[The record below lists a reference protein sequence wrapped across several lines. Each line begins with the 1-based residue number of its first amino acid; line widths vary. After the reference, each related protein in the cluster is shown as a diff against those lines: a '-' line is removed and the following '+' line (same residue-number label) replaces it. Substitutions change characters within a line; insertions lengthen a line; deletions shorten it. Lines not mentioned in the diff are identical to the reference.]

1 MSEVSLAQKEKEV
14 RDWHKVAETAVI
26 LIILFQ
32 AILPAG
38 GETQYVGGKTYTFSG
53 PAAPA
58 GEIYAYNWTVT
69 AGTPQ
74 TSSDASFQ
82 WTSPQVTEP
91 TKVIVNLMVRSDKSI
106 CPGKS
111 ELELLIIPGSQPKIS
126 LKKDCLFTPPVR
138 VGDSITYTYNVTNSG
153 NVPLTDISLTD
164 MQDWGPDCHPARADN
179 GDGILNPGESWQYEC
194 KYIVPD
200 PSDYQQ
206 LHIMSDNSS
215 KDAIIQ
221 RLMDMKV
228 LLEMKMNGLKP
239 KRQRFNTKV
248 ATLTIHHKLLNGSN
262 YTLYNYTNE
271 ITGES
276 LSRWLDSDGKTRRS
290 DYYDPV
296 TQAILTAEYNFD
308 GSPKSDSIL
317 LIEPKDYLKIEYDV
331 ASNRYKNYTTGY
343 TSYTIIDYNTGDT
356 LILLVHISGKIVSKE
371 YRKTPG
377 YRPYEEKYFLKNTA
391 SATGKAPDGSIVSDM
406 DSFSLEIYKQ
416 LPVLRITKKADPD
429 PVSPGGTINY
439 TITYQNIG
447 KEDAHQIVVREKYD
461 PNLKFKSANPI
472 PDAGNFDTWTLGDLK
487 SGDSGTIIINANINS
502 NAEYGSSIMNVAEVT
517 CKENSTDRATIN
529 TTVGGLYVTKT
540 APDIVKIGS
549 TLNYTINYENYGP
562 GKQTNVTIYDELDRN
577 VGFEG
582 SSPQPTIN
590 SDNRYWWKLG
600 DLNAGDRGTISIQ
613 VKVADNAP
621 DPISNKYNISSYQIP
636 SYPLKT
642 RNTKVVSSLWISK
655 TANRTSYS
663 PGDDVTYKITY
674 GNKENMP
681 AQYVNVTD
689 ILPNVELLSV
699 SPSPTSRDG
708 NTLTWNIGDL
718 YPDQDQDP
726 LVPPRTILIMV
737 HVPEKAEIRFNEE
750 SSVRGEGYIY
760 VNKKLSTVEE
770 NTALI
775 NRANISGCYKKGS
788 DTVWENH
795 TSTWTIVGAAGTELS
810 TYEHG
815 SGYYKEDERTS
826 LRSKNH
832 SIALS
837 KDITAQHNNTAF
849 SLPEGRSIKYQSQ
862 WYDRTTAENHVL
874 NDVVSE
880 NYLYMDSIDKKSS
893 FRVDQNQTVYHSESD
908 FSGGIAQID
917 YKKHV
922 PNSTNT
928 LKEISENYHG
938 SFRVLE
944 SVDSYGDST
953 KYIKS
958 ANGNGFVSSDKRN
971 NRPISN
977 KGSDLLQRSFEYG
990 SGYYNS
996 EESFQLSSLTKSTKM
1011 AYAPE
1016 NLTAGTINVSYA
1028 SLWNEGLITKD
1039 PSLGLILSEKI
1050 GSASYVNKDAWME
1063 TSSMA
1068 FMGEF
1073 NGSMDIRAVVHPL
1086 SIKRKEVDQ
1095 SFVGNY
1101 TISTAITAY
1110 RNPKYTYPHVSI
1122 SKVAK
1127 KEDESTML
1135 FLINVTNDGNGVLK
1149 SLCVT
1154 DNMPDGLTFINSSL
1168 RPKING
1174 QIINWTIS
1182 SLDISRTLT
1191 IKLRAKIENDLYPYT
1206 NIARVTAQYNG
1217 HILTSSNSTS
1227 FTPYYLPF
1235 YIGSHPVENSYL
1247 AKVFDVSLVQGQWGV
1262 WKPSPSFNM
1271 TLEAPDCFKDI
1282 DDYYNDLDKSES
1294 GCCPLSSYDV
1304 P

>member
-1 MSEVSLAQKEKEV
+1 MSEVSLAKKEKEV

-32 AILPAG
+32 AILTAG
-38 GETQYVGGKTYTFSG
+38 GETQHVGGKTYTFSG

-91 TKVIVNLMVRSDKSI
+91 TEVTIKLIVRSNKAI

-126 LKKDCLFTPPVR
+126 LKKDCIFTPPVR
-138 VGDSITYTYNVTNSG
+138 VGDSITYIYNVTNSG

-164 MQDWGPDCHPARADN
+164 MQDWGPDCHPARAGN
-179 GDGILNPGESWQYEC
+179 GDGILNPGETWQYEC

-296 TQAILTAEYNFD
+296 TQAILTAEYNSD

-391 SATGKAPDGSIVSDM
+391 SVTGKDPDGSIVSDM

-429 PVSPGGTINY
+429 PVSSGGTINY
-439 TITYQNIG
+439 TITYQNTG
-447 KEDAHQIVVREKYD
+447 KEDAHQVVIKEKYD
-461 PNLKFKSANPI
+461 PNMIFKSANPI
-472 PDAGNFDTWTLGDLK
+472 PDAGTMDTWTVGDLP
-487 SGDSGTIIINANINS
+487 SGVSGTIKITANVSTTI
-502 NAEYGSSIMNVAEVT
+502 APGSSIMNVADLT
-517 CKENSTDRATIN
+517 CKENASDRAIIN
-529 TTVGGLYVTKT
+529 TTVKNLGLNITKNASSRYIKAGNILT
-540 APDIVKIGS
+540 
-549 TLNYTINYENYGP
+549 YTINYRNDGP
-562 GKQTNVTIYDELDRN
+562 GVQTNVIVHDYLDPN
-577 VGFEG
+577 VGFVG
-582 SSPQPTIN
+582 STPHPTGYLG
-590 SDNRYWWKLG
+590 SHYWWKVGTLNVG
-600 DLNAGDRGTISIQ
+600 DSGTISIP
-613 VKVADNAP
+613 VKVKDSAP
-621 DPISNKYNISSYQIP
+621 DFIYNNYRIDSDQTKGSNAT
-636 SYPLKT
+636 LAT
-642 RNTKVVSSLWISK
+642 MVVSSLWIRK
-655 TANRTSYS
+655 TADRKTYS
-663 PGDDVTYKITY
+663 PGENITY
-674 GNKENMP
+674 TILYGNDQSTT
-681 AQYVNVTD
+681 AFDVNVMD
-689 ILPNVELLSV
+689 VLPDVKLLGV
-699 SPSPTSRDG
+699 SPSPTSVNG
-708 NTLTWNIGDL
+708 STLEWNIGDL
-718 YPDQDQDP
+718 KSGEN
-726 LVPPRTILIMV
+726 RTITVMV
-737 HVPEKAEIRFNEE
+737 HIPEKSEIKFNEE
-750 SSVRGEGYIY
+750 SSVRGEGYAY

-770 NTALI
+770 HTSLI
-775 NRANISGCYKKGS
+775 NRANISGYYMINAPPYNAS
-788 DTVWENH
+788 A
-795 TSTWTIVGAAGTELS
+795 TSTVTILGSAGTQIS

-837 KDITAQHNNTAF
+837 KDITAQHNNTVF
-849 SLPEGRSIKYQSQ
+849 SLPGSMKVKYQSQ

-880 NYLYMDSIDKKSS
+880 NYLYMDSLDKTSS

-928 LKEISENYHG
+928 LKEISENYQG

-996 EESFQLSSLTKSTKM
+996 EESLQLSSLTKSTKM